1 MSRHSEAVV
10 LYLILKLEVHKDK
23 GAVWQVEAGGPAIQA
38 PVLWGFSTKGV
49 LALVDLGE
57 DMNLGTLLCSLR
69 LGGKPLA

>member
-1 MSRHSEAVV
+1 MRNP
-10 LYLILKLEVHKDK
+10 
-23 GAVWQVEAGGPAIQA
+23 GGPAIQA